1 MVEVAMSNCAN
12 ARPTRCIGV
21 RVLGVSKSIKGNP
34 VLDTVSA
41 DFALGRVS
49 GIRGH
54 NGSGK
59 TMLLRAIAGLISVDK
74 GSIEVFGEEVGVDGS
89 FPMGVGFMIEP
100 LELWDEFTGLEMLT
114 LLSSLRGKFCVD
126 HLRSTLIRVGLD
138 PNDTRKIK
146 SFSLGMRQRLNLAQ
160 ALMGNP
166 RLLLLDE
173 PTNALDEDGQETI
186 CRILR
191 DERDRGTTII
201 VVSHDREQLDRIADV
216 QYVMSDGRIREV

>member
-1 MVEVAMSNCAN
+1 MSNCAN

-166 RLLLLDE
+166 RLLL
-173 PTNALDEDGQETI
+173 
-186 CRILR
+186 ILFTQRAR
-191 DERDRGTTII
+191 DVIWSLYLLMQD
-201 VVSHDREQLDRIADV
+201 S
-216 QYVMSDGRIREV
+216 S

>member
-1 MVEVAMSNCAN
+1 MSNCTN

>member
-1 MVEVAMSNCAN
+1 MSNCACT
-12 ARPTRCIGV
+12 RPTRCIGV
-21 RVLGVSKSIKGNP
+21 RVLGVSKSIKGNL
-34 VLDTVSA
+34 VLDAVSA

-74 GSIEVFGEEVGVDGS
+74 GSIEVLGKEVGVDGS
-89 FPMGVGFMIEP
+89 FPTDVGFMIEP
-100 LELWDEFTGLEMLT
+100 LELWDEFTGLEVLT
-114 LLSSLRGKFCVD
+114 LLSSLRGKFCAD

-138 PNDTRKIK
+138 PNDMRKIK

>member
-1 MVEVAMSNCAN
+1 MSNCAS

-74 GSIEVFGEEVGVDGS
+74 GSIEVFGEEVSVDGS

>member
-1 MVEVAMSNCAN
+1 MSNCACT
-12 ARPTRCIGV
+12 RPTRCIGV

-173 PTNALDEDGQETI
+173 PTNALDEEGQETI

>member
-1 MVEVAMSNCAN
+1 MSNCACT
-12 ARPTRCIGV
+12 RPTRCIGV

-34 VLDTVSA
+34 VLDTVNA